1 MHIMERCVL
10 DETYQLTYD
19 EFTAQKR
26 VLALRGAGDRS
37 LVGSQKVGRG
47 GQGGPFGLPGLLSGC
62 NPLDISLP
70 SNPIEAARMALHQAG
85 GASEASS
92 DHKRNGIQERSTHE
106 RNRLAEKGA
115 STFGMNRV
123 AKGGS
128 SCSEVIYQE
137 SRYPGPMQNRD
148 YVYYRRRHIRPYES
162 VT

>member
-37 LVGSQKVGRG
+37 LVGSQKARRS
-47 GQGGPFGLPGLLSGC
+47 GQGGPFGLPALLSGC

-70 SNPIEAARMALHQAG
+70 RNPIEAARMALHQAE

-92 DHKRNGIQERSTHE
+92 DLKRNGSQERSTHE
-106 RNRLAEKGA
+106 RGHRVDKGGPM
-115 STFGMNRV
+115 FGMDRV
-123 AKGGS
+123 AKGGL